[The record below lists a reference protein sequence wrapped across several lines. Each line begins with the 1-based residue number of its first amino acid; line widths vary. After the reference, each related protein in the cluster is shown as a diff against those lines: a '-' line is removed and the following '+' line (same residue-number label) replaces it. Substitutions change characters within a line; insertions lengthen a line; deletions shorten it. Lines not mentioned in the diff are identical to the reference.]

1 MSDMSPIELQSY
13 LGGIEYPVR
22 KATLLEHARSQ
33 GAEADAISLLER
45 IPEREYSSPADVTS
59 EAGEGIGLS

>member
-1 MSDMSPIELQSY
+1 M
-13 LGGIEYPVR
+13 G
-22 KATLLEHARSQ
+22 
-33 GAEADAISLLER
+33 LLER